1 VHGTAFLRLVA
12 VSVVLLAASGCYRG
26 YVIDKKNNRVV
37 YQTWDEGNGTKR
49 FPVLG
54 ADAATF
60 EAFKIPGVGGDFG
73 RDARKVFEGPKKIEW
88 ADPKSFR
95 SFGSNFR
102 DDRAVFRDDRAIF
115 MRYGVSRNIVRVE
128 AADPDTFTRIKPGVW
143 RDRERVF
150 YGLQGFVP
158 RDIAS
163 FRLLDRDGWAR
174 DDEAFYWYGREL
186 PGVDADSFAICAAD
200 NTFARDAT
208 AVYWKGWPVPGCD
221 PVTFQPVRPPGQ
233 SRAWQDGGRLWDHGG
248 RTDREEWI
256 FRVVDE
262 SSGDDHRGP
271 PRMAFRRRPLPVARQ

>member
-95 SFGSNFR
+95 SF
-102 DDRAVFRDDRAIF
+102 
-115 MRYGVSRNIVRVE
+115 
-128 AADPDTFTRIKPGVW
+128 
-143 RDRERVF
+143 
-150 YGLQGFVP
+150 
-158 RDIAS
+158 
-163 FRLLDRDGWAR
+163 
-174 DDEAFYWYGREL
+174 
-186 PGVDADSFAICAAD
+186 
-200 NTFARDAT
+200 
-208 AVYWKGWPVPGCD
+208 
-221 PVTFQPVRPPGQ
+221 
-233 SRAWQDGGRLWDHGG
+233 
-248 RTDREEWI
+248 
-256 FRVVDE
+256 
-262 SSGDDHRGP
+262 
-271 PRMAFRRRPLPVARQ
+271 